1 MKQLEIQVN
10 SLRPL
15 QGTGRK
21 LFVETYGCQMNVGD
35 SEIVVSLMQREGYVY
50 TDRIEQADVILIN
63 TCSIRDNAEQRIWGR
78 LNELKRYR
86 KARPGLIVGI
96 LGCMAERLRE
106 QLLEGP
112 WGVDV
117 VAGPDAYRDLPRLV
131 REAEAGGK
139 GVNVLLSTEET
150 YAEIAPVR
158 LDRNGVSA
166 FVAIMRGCNN
176 FCSYCVVPYTRGR
189 ERSRDAAT
197 IVAEAQSLF
206 DNGYREVT
214 LLGQNVN
221 SYRAGEVDFP
231 ELLRRVASISP
242 LLRVRFATSHPKD
255 MSDRLLETMASMPN
269 ICRAIHLPAQSGAT
283 SMLERM
289 NRKYTREWYLDRI
302 AAIRRYMPDCAITTD
317 LIAGFSGETE
327 EEHAATLSLMREVG
341 YSWAFMFKYSERP
354 GTFAQRNLPDD
365 VPDEVKSR
373 RLQEII
379 ALQNDLSLESN
390 RRDVGREFEVLV
402 ESESKR
408 NSGQLSGRTSQN
420 KVVVF
425 DRGNHR
431 IGDYVRVRV
440 TGCTAATLLGEELP
454 AGEPQPGAE
463 R

>member
-1 MKQLEIQVN
+1 MNLSIN
-10 SLRPL
+10 TLRPL
-15 QGTGRK
+15 SGAGRK
-21 LFVETYGCQMNVGD
+21 LYVETYGCQMNVGD
-35 SEIVVSLMQREGYVY
+35 SEIVVSVMQQEGYVY
-50 TDRIEQADVILIN
+50 TERAEEADVILIN

-78 LNELKRYR
+78 LAEMRGLK
-86 KARPGLIVGI
+86 KKKPSLLLGI
-96 LGCMAERLRE
+96 IGCMAERLKE
-106 QLLEGP
+106 QLTEGP
-112 WGVDV
+112 AGVDI

-158 LDRNGVSA
+158 LDKNGVSA
-166 FVAIMRGCNN
+166 FVSIMRGCNN

-189 ERSRDAAT
+189 ERSRDPET
-197 IVAEAQSLF
+197 IVSEARTLF

-231 ELLRRVASISP
+231 ELVRRVASIAPS
-242 LLRVRFATSHPKD
+242 LRVRFATSHPKD
-255 MSDRLLETMASMPN
+255 MSDKLLEVMASMPN
-269 ICRAIHLPAQSGAT
+269 VCRSIHLPAQSGAT

-302 AAIRRYMPDCAITTD
+302 AAIRRYMPDCGITTD

-327 EEHAATLSLMREVG
+327 EEHAQTLSLMREVG
-341 YSWAFMFKYSERP
+341 YDFAFMFKYSERP
-354 GTFAQRNLPDD
+354 GTFASKHLPDD

-379 ALQNDLSLESN
+379 ALQNELGRESYL
-390 RRDVGREFEVLV
+390 RDVGKEFEVLV
-402 ESESKR
+402 ESVSKR
-408 NSGQLSGRTSQN
+408 DAGQLSGRTSQN

-425 DRGNHR
+425 DRGTHR
-431 IGDYVRVRV
+431 IGDYVRVRI
-440 TGCTAATLLGEELP
+440 TGCTSATLFGEET
-454 AGEPQPGAE
+454 AKNS
-463 R
+463 